1 MGSDPKADP
10 TTMHPAQNTVTATP
24 SGPRTVVTVTGAL
37 DMDTCPRVTATT
49 DTLTLDGNTLV
60 LDLLAVTFMDSSGLN
75 MLLALRNRAEAEQ
88 GTLELRG
95 LREQVLR
102 LLDITGTRD
111 LFTFAP

>member
-10 TTMHPAQNTVTATP
+10 TTMHPVLNIDTATL
-24 SGPRTVVTVTGAL
+24 SGPRTVLAITGAL

-49 DTLTLDGNTLV
+49 RTVSLDGRTLV
-60 LDLLAVTFMDSSGLN
+60 LDFSAVTFMDSSGLN
-75 MLLALRNRAEAEQ
+75 MLLTLRNRAEAEQ

-95 LREQVLR
+95 LPSQSLR

-111 LFTFAP
+111 LFTLTP